1 MTGWGES
8 ARDTP
13 AGRLRVEIK
22 TVNHRHFNASLRT
35 PHGFDRYEADIQA
48 WLRAELARGHV
59 SYSLSIERNGAAS
72 GDLPELDLQR
82 AGRYR
87 DLLRRLKDELGLAG
101 DVEVGHVA
109 RFGEIFRAPD
119 QEDEPEL
126 DAQVIREL
134 TEDAVRAVIGMR
146 ESEGR
151 RLADDLEGRL
161 AAIGAQLDLVAQ
173 RAPERL
179 GQERDRLRAVVRELG
194 EQDTVDEER
203 LAREIAYL
211 AEEWD
216 INEELVR
223 FRAHVEQLRETLAAP
238 AGEPVGK
245 RLGFL
250 VQEMHRE
257 ANTIGAKAN
266 DVAIARASVAIKE
279 EIERLREQ
287 LENVE

>member
-1 MTGWGES
+1 MTGWGEA

-13 AGRLRVEIK
+13 GGRLRVEIK

-35 PHGFDRYEADIQA
+35 PHGFDRYEADIQG
-48 WLRAELARGHV
+48 WLRAALLRGHV
-59 SYSLSIERNGAAS
+59 TYTLNVDRNGAS
-72 GDLPELDLQR
+72 VGELPDLDLMR

-87 DLLRRLKDELGLAG
+87 DLLRKLKDELGLAG
-101 DVEVGHVA
+101 EVEVGHVA
-109 RFGEIFRAPD
+109 RFGEIFRAP
-119 QEDEPEL
+119 EAEEVPAVEPDML
-126 DAQVIREL
+126 REI
-134 TEDAVRAVIGMR
+134 TEQAMRAVIAMR

-151 RLADDLEGRL
+151 RLADDLEERL
-161 AAIGAQLDLVAQ
+161 ASISEQLELVGQ
-173 RAPERL
+173 RAPGRL
-179 GQERDRLRAVVRELG
+179 VQERDRLRAAVRELS
-194 EQDTVDEER
+194 EQEAVDEER

-211 AEEWD
+211 AEKWD

-223 FRAHVEQLRETLAAP
+223 FRAHVEHFRETMAAP
-238 AGEPVGK
+238 ADEPVGK